1 MAKNMLSL
9 ICTCLV
15 QSYATKLFLK
25 SCLHQSLDIMVSDH
39 HVQYQKKLM
48 IQSLENLV
56 TDRWINQGTTD
67 RQVQKRIY
75 RDGCKIWLRIR
86 NSFRRYAEVVPSAF
100 FMVSKI
106 SFFSKVSTKAIL
118 DQNFPLQWLRKSLE
132 TLYNWNNEVYHNKN
146 ALVCQVVHNAL
157 DILPLKPWKL

>member
-9 ICTCLV
+9 IFTCLV
-15 QSYATKLFLK
+15 QSWATKLFLK
-25 SCLHQSLDIMVSDH
+25 SWLHQSLDIMVNDH

-67 RQVQKRIY
+67 RQVQRIIY
-75 RDGCKIWLRIR
+75 RDGCTTWFRIR
-86 NSFRRYAEVVPSAF
+86 NSFIRYTEVVPSAF

-106 SFFSKVSTKAIL
+106 SFFSKASTKVIL
-118 DQNFPLQWLRKSLE
+118 DQNFPLHWLHKGLE
-132 TLYNWNNEVYHNKN
+132 ILYNWNNEVYHNKN

-157 DILPLKPWKL
+157 VSMS